1 MLNKLKNIWDKVL
14 VVFGVVILFLLYLLK
29 NKDNKIN
36 SLKAEIDLVDTEQ
49 QADELRNKISKLKE
63 TDNTLLSEQQELDR
77 LLLELDNKRKNLTKN
92 KLTDKQKEDFWNE

>member
-14 VVFGVVILFLLYLLK
+14 VVFGLVILFLLYLLK